1 MRHTAKLFIGLTWKN
16 LSPCE
21 APRGG
26 EVKLSLWTVT
36 VHKKLTIEGEKT
48 CKQITCGQYNE

>member
-36 VHKKLTIEGEKT
+36 VHKEALVREK
-48 CKQITCGQYNE
+48 KPANR